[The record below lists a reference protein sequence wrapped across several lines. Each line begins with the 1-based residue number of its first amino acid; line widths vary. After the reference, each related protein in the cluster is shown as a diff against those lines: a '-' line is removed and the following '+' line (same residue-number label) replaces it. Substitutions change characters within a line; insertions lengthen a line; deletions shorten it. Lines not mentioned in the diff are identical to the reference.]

1 MRQQPYYFEIQD
13 MLTQFVAAFDNVV
26 ISRWNVNRKV
36 EDKIDVRYLY
46 SPKQRVLYDIINQAQ
61 NITLPV
67 VAVTI
72 GGITRDNNRVFNKL
86 DGFYYSSG
94 SNSKSALMRS
104 PVPINIT
111 VNMSIL
117 TKFQKDMDQILSNF
131 IPYSNP
137 YVVISWQIPDAFG
150 LPNPQEIRTEVL
162 WNDDI
167 KLDYPIDLDGSTK
180 ARVTADT
187 SFTIK
192 GWLFKENNN
201 LASGNIYVVDS
212 NLHVNNP
219 ITTYEQMSQETYV
232 YPLSTRLYPRVE
244 TVTVSAAPSVSNLY
258 FNNVLIENNLTIQSG
273 VTGNIIITGTGF
285 NNIDHIMLSSFNNTI
300 FTNITSC
307 KLSDPYMSSLT
318 GQLLT
323 NYTVINDAV
332 ISFNL
337 PALYPN
343 FRYPYAL
350 VTIVPFNK
358 AGYATTSYTYTE
370 YVSTW

>member
-167 KLDYPIDLDGSTK
+167 KLEYPIDLDGSTK

-212 NLHVNNP
+212 NLYVNNP

-232 YPLSTRLYPRVE
+232 YPLSTKLYPRVE

-370 YVSTW
+370 YVST

>member
-273 VTGNIIITGTGF
+273 VTGNIIITGAGF

-370 YVSTW
+370 YVST